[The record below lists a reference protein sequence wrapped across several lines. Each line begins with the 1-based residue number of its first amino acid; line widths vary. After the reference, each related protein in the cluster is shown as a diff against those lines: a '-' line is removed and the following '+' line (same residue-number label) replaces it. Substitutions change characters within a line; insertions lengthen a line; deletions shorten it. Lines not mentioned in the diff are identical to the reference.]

1 MNPAPISASCDT
13 ARITVISA
21 LPYLWLMLLS
31 PWATGAA
38 MAQNN
43 PKAGIPA
50 TLRQIEEAYADFND
64 AYGAVSLIDSDPDS
78 YPNGSYAG
86 KTRQAWQRMYSEK
99 RSELLD
105 KLHRVPVRALSAAD
119 ARALQVMH
127 AAVLE
132 SSATPQSL
140 APVGRCQD
148 AQRRDLPLAVL
159 QQALYACFAE
169 LANSLQFE
177 NGALTRVAAFDL
189 LTRMAEPQRRRA
201 LFMAF
206 LPLWQSL
213 NGGDGTQT
221 PYRRMIRMAA
231 VKARIKGSPIDAAAR
246 TIGVASAEIERWLE
260 HILDTWRGLSGDVAV
275 EPWDYRFQGGAAERE
290 LAGAI
295 SREALQP
302 LSQRYYLDL
311 GLDLA
316 QSKVIY
322 DLNPRTGKAPLAYTD
337 YVRRGRTLNGSWQPT
352 IVRVSASYEHGG
364 LGPLNELV
372 HENGHAAHMLALRT
386 RPAFMDLGDPIFYEA
401 FADVP
406 AWSVYDPAWQQK
418 YLGRSVAEAVSLRA
432 LYSAVM
438 LDVAWALFDLRML
451 RGPDADPNSLWSDI
465 TSRYLHI
472 KPHPELAWW
481 AVRVQLVH
489 KPGYMVNYGLGAV
502 ITADIR
508 QRIVEMLG
516 PFQRGD
522 VRWYG
527 WVSEH
532 LLKTGQEYETRELL
546 RQFLGRPVSPQAL
559 LGELQ
564 RMAATTSLGGSRL
577 RAPR

>member
-1 MNPAPISASCDT
+1 
-13 ARITVISA
+13 
-21 LPYLWLMLLS
+21 
-31 PWATGAA
+31 
-38 MAQNN
+38 
-43 PKAGIPA
+43 
-50 TLRQIEEAYADFND
+50 
-64 AYGAVSLIDSDPDS
+64 
-78 YPNGSYAG
+78 
-86 KTRQAWQRMYSEK
+86 
-99 RSELLD
+99 
-105 KLHRVPVRALSAAD
+105 
-119 ARALQVMH
+119 
-127 AAVLE
+127 
-132 SSATPQSL
+132 
-140 APVGRCQD
+140 
-148 AQRRDLPLAVL
+148 
-159 QQALYACFAE
+159 
-169 LANSLQFE
+169 
-177 NGALTRVAAFDL
+177 
-189 LTRMAEPQRRRA
+189 
-201 LFMAF
+201 
-206 LPLWQSL
+206 
-213 NGGDGTQT
+213 
-221 PYRRMIRMAA
+221 
-231 VKARIKGSPIDAAAR
+231 
-246 TIGVASAEIERWLE
+246 
-260 HILDTWRGLSGDVAV
+260 
-275 EPWDYRFQGGAAERE
+275 
-290 LAGAI
+290 
-295 SREALQP
+295 
-302 LSQRYYLDL
+302 
-311 GLDLA
+311 
-316 QSKVIY
+316 
-322 DLNPRTGKAPLAYTD
+322 
-337 YVRRGRTLNGSWQPT
+337 
-352 IVRVSASYEHGG
+352 
-364 LGPLNELV
+364 
-372 HENGHAAHMLALRT
+372 
-386 RPAFMDLGDPIFYEA
+386 
-401 FADVP
+401 
-406 AWSVYDPAWQQK
+406 VYDPAWQQK